1 MPIRIVEATELL
13 LQERVP
19 RDVLVARPRAE
30 EVKSA
35 ADVRDLVPPVL
46 RRSTS
51 PHGSMPRTQPA
62 VEWAIRGHG
71 DGRGIRLQPLAR
83 RGGDPLARGR

>member
-1 MPIRIVEATELL
+1 MVDRFHADPIVEATELL
-13 LQERVP
+13 LQERIP

-46 RRSTS
+46 RRFTS
-51 PHGSMPRTQPA
+51 PHDADPA
-62 VEWAIRGHG
+62 
-71 DGRGIRLQPLAR
+71 DAR
-83 RGGDPLARGR
+83 CSPTGATRSW